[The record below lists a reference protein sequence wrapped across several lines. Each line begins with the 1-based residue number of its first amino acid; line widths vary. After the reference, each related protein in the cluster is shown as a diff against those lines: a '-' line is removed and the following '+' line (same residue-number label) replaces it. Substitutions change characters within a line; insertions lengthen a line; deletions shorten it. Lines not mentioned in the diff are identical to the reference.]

1 MQTIAEAHGA
11 SARQVALAFLT
22 RDPSVFAIPKAS
34 SAEHAAENAAA
45 GKLTLGGDE
54 IAALDKRFPR
64 GPKPRSLPMLTG
76 AAEPRV
82 AIAHIGCLFSGLVDR
97 PICRFLAASPDSIIS
112 ASEFNCDP
120 AICRSRQAGPCSIA
134 FAGEQARRTCRARA
148 RRPAVPRHRADPGST
163 VFLGISDVTAKYLSA
178 TLPSIE
184 IAWIRFLVF
193 ALIMSPAMLP
203 GSPLYALRT
212 KRPGLQVMRG
222 VALLLSS
229 LFFISGLRFL
239 PIAEA
244 SATGFVSPLFVTA
257 LSILFLGER
266 VGVRRWLATA
276 VGLIGV
282 LIILR
287 PGSSAF
293 HPAAF
298 FPLVSALAWAC
309 TLIMTRMMSGREHAI
324 TTMTYSSIAGV
335 CMLCA
340 LVPFVWVAPTWHDI
354 LFGILIGLA
363 STAGQW
369 IVVLAFRYADAS
381 VLAPF
386 SYTQLLWVS
395 ILGFLIFGE
404 VPDIWTVV
412 GAAFIVASGLYTA
425 HRERSRRS
433 QLLAL
438 RGEPSPNA

>member
-1 MQTIAEAHGA
+1 LSFLEAHPI
-11 SARQVALAFLT
+11 RQFLH
-22 RDPSVFAIPKAS
+22 PSSTVTPPP
-34 SAEHAAENAAA
+34 AAA
-45 GKLTLGGDE
+45 ARLDSASPPLSEKKS
-54 IAALDKRFPR
+54 AARTAPAR
-64 GPKPRSLPMLTG
+64 
-76 AAEPRV
+76 A
-82 AIAHIGCLFSGLVDR
+82 DR
-97 PICRFLAASPDSIIS
+97 PFRGIALILA
-112 ASEFNCDP
+112 
-120 AICRSRQAGPCSIA
+120 
-134 FAGEQARRTCRARA
+134 
-148 RRPAVPRHRADPGST
+148 ST
-163 VFLGISDVTAKYLSA
+163 VFLGASDVTAKYLSA

-193 ALIMSPAMLP
+193 ALIMVPAMLP
-203 GSPLYALRT
+203 GSPLFALRSE
-212 KRPGLQVMRG
+212 RPGLQVMRG

-244 SATGFVSPLFVTA
+244 SATGFVAPLFVTA
-257 LSILFLGER
+257 LSIVFLGES

-293 HPAAF
+293 HPAAI
-298 FPLVSALAWAC
+298 FPIVSALAWAC

-324 TTMTYSSIAGV
+324 TIMTYSSIVGV
-335 CMLCA
+335 CVISA
-340 LVPFVWVAPTWHDI
+340 LVPFVWVTPSWHDV
-354 LFGILIGLA
+354 LFGVFIGVA

-386 SYTQLLWVS
+386 SYTQLVWVS
-395 ILGFLIFGE
+395 ILGFVVFGE
-404 VPDIWTVV
+404 VPDVWTVT

-425 HRERSRRS
+425 HRERIRRS

-438 RGEPSPNA
+438 PGEPSPNA

>member
-1 MQTIAEAHGA
+1 VT
-11 SARQVALAFLT
+11 
-22 RDPSVFAIPKAS
+22 PPP
-34 SAEHAAENAAA
+34 AAA
-45 GKLTLGGDE
+45 
-54 IAALDKRFPR
+54 ARLDSA
-64 GPKPRSLPMLTG
+64 SLPLPEKKSTAR
-76 AAEPRV
+76 AAPAR
-82 AIAHIGCLFSGLVDR
+82 ADR
-97 PICRFLAASPDSIIS
+97 PFRGIALVLA
-112 ASEFNCDP
+112 
-120 AICRSRQAGPCSIA
+120 
-134 FAGEQARRTCRARA
+134 
-148 RRPAVPRHRADPGST
+148 ST
-163 VFLGISDVTAKYLSA
+163 VFLGASDVTAKYLST

-193 ALIMSPAMLP
+193 AMIMVPAMLP
-203 GSPLYALRT
+203 GSPLFALRT
-212 KRPGLQVMRG
+212 GHPGLQAMRG

-244 SATGFVSPLFVTA
+244 SATGFVAPLFVTA
-257 LSILFLGER
+257 LSIVFLGES

-298 FPLVSALAWAC
+298 FPIVSALAWAC
-309 TLIMTRMMSGREHAI
+309 TLIMTRIMSGREHAI
-324 TTMTYSSIAGV
+324 TIMTYSSIVGV
-335 CMLCA
+335 CVLSA
-340 LVPFVWVAPTWHDI
+340 LVPFVWVAPSWHDI
-354 LFGILIGLA
+354 LFGVLIGVA

-386 SYTQLLWVS
+386 SYTQLVWVS
-395 ILGFLIFGE
+395 LLGSVVFGE
-404 VPDIWTVV
+404 VPDVWTVT

-425 HRERSRRS
+425 HRERIRRS
-433 QLLAL
+433 QLSAEA
-438 RGEPSPNA
+438 EPSPNA